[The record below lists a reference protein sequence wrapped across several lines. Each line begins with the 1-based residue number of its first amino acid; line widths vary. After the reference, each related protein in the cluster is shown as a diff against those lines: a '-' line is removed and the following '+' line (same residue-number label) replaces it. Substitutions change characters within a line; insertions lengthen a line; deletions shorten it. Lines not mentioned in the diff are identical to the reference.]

1 MYTYS
6 ANQLK
11 QCQLTD
17 KNVEK
22 HRYDAHCSRV
32 LRQIEINVGHIEERS
47 YNFPPKLLAY
57 LRKVVLVGG
66 EFRVDSYEASLKE
79 FCMAVDISL
88 CQLRSEIKT
97 YITFVKKT
105 YSFFLVKTTR
115 SVVNPL
121 CAVKASTF

>member
-22 HRYDAHCSRV
+22 HRYDTHCSRV
-32 LRQIEINVGHIEERS
+32 LRLIEINVGHIEERS

-57 LRKVVLVGG
+57 LRKVVLGDTVG

-79 FCMAVDISL
+79 FCMAADISL
-88 CQLRSEIKT
+88 C
-97 YITFVKKT
+97 
-105 YSFFLVKTTR
+105 
-115 SVVNPL
+115 
-121 CAVKASTF
+121 